1 MADKELSVS
10 RLFSPRQIEL
20 ATFLSGPFSAIYL
33 LIANLKI
40 LGRHQLLKKVIL
52 IGVLILL
59 CTTLAHIY
67 LNQTYLGIALTK
79 TDQGNS
85 QNLENFLYTF
95 IVWLFLKKHHLTKE
109 EISASTQFEFRS
121 NWKVL
126 GFSLLGFGTLII
138 YGVFLLTV
146 YAELGWIPRPAFL
159 Q

>member
-1 MADKELSVS
+1 MADTELSVS

-67 LNQTYLGIALTK
+67 L
-79 TDQGNS
+79 DQS
-85 QNLENFLYTF
+85 YSDHPYWEKAQNLENFLYTF

-138 YGVFLLTV
+138 FGVFLLTV

>member
-1 MADKELSVS
+1 MADTELSVS

-67 LNQTYLGIALTK
+67 LNQSYSDHLYWEKA
-79 TDQGNS
+79 

-126 GFSLLGFGTLII
+126 GFSLLGFGTSII
-138 YGVFLLTV
+138 FGVFLLTV
-146 YAELGWIPRPAFL
+146 FAELGWIPRPAFL